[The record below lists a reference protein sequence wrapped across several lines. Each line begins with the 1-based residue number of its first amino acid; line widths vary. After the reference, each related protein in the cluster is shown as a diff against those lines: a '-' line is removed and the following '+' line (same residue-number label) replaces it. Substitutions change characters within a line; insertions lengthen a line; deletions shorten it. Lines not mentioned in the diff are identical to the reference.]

1 MFIRKLNLKDRHKLI
16 ALYYIIFNFE
26 ETFEEA
32 FEETSKKDFNR
43 NC

>member
-16 ALYYIIFNFE
+16 ALYYIFNFE